1 VVPPSVFPPSMK
13 QKQQQP
19 KKKKSQS
26 LARGFLTFLQVVTL
40 CFTLLT
46 SNPAASSAS
55 DSDAAHLTYGKRY
68 WTIQMEG
75 TAEEKI
81 KANKALMDYAVGTVN
96 TMFYD
101 HTAGASFDPRE
112 FFHHYRQWLEDAD
125 QTDHKLASR
134 EGVVE
139 SLRWLARDVLPDPY
153 AQYLTRDELRQELV
167 SQNEGFLGLGALVE
181 APGSGANRLGP
192 ASSSMMV
199 VGPASPK
206 ASTAAAP
213 FRLNHRNHHHHHHS
227 TSLLTTA
234 QAQSL
239 PIVTAVTPHS
249 PAERAGLTV
258 GDRIVAVGQDSFLHL
273 SLRDVQDKL
282 QTKYR
287 AENYLGHA
295 DLTIAKPEY
304 TAYPITT
311 AVSPLSVVQTAET
324 STAGVVQPGED
335 LLPSYYRNVVTAFRP
350 TRVRLATIAASP
362 SIPNRAQQLVQ
373 YELLAD
379 ESSIFRRRHQEQQQ
393 QQLPPSLQM
402 AAAAVSLNP
411 QELRVMNDNDDTSS
425 FARSSPPPSA
435 PVGYIRLTRF
445 SRASTAAFFQAVE
458 ALEAAGV
465 TDNYIIDL
473 RNNYGGVIQE
483 AMLTAAALLPDPH
496 AVLCYT
502 MNSRGGFTPHD
513 VQEYVLDQRY
523 PGYLLS
529 RESKSVTL
537 QQVKRE
543 YPELFAKNK
552 NGDGGS
558 LSRDNFSSL
567 SYSSYASIH
576 EQKVKHGLHL
586 PSTTTR
592 ARKLW
597 VSGGS
602 GIIADSNAASSA
614 AAWEELRH
622 LAAQKNLVL
631 LINEGTA
638 SSAEVFASALHDNG
652 RTVALIG
659 TRTFGKGLVQHTF
672 PLPDGGGLRMTV
684 AEYLTPALHHVTH
697 VGGAQYDRVTGDWI
711 GGGLQPDIVCD
722 SRQGIPGRPGAD
734 LCVGV
739 ALDALEE
746 ADSTF
751 RSSGMLM
758 VERRGGVDGG
768 SRVRRAVQMGVVR
781 VSCCLFVSYD
791 SFYHLLGIVCLTLV
805 SSWLI
810 SLLRHLS

>member
-1 VVPPSVFPPSMK
+1 
-13 QKQQQP
+13 
-19 KKKKSQS
+19 
-26 LARGFLTFLQVVTL
+26 
-40 CFTLLT
+40 
-46 SNPAASSAS
+46 
-55 DSDAAHLTYGKRY
+55 
-68 WTIQMEG
+68 
-75 TAEEKI
+75 
-81 KANKALMDYAVGTVN
+81 
-96 TMFYD
+96 
-101 HTAGASFDPRE
+101 
-112 FFHHYRQWLEDAD
+112 
-125 QTDHKLASR
+125 
-134 EGVVE
+134 
-139 SLRWLARDVLPDPY
+139 
-153 AQYLTRDELRQELV
+153 
-167 SQNEGFLGLGALVE
+167 
-181 APGSGANRLGP
+181 
-192 ASSSMMV
+192 
-199 VGPASPK
+199 
-206 ASTAAAP
+206 
-213 FRLNHRNHHHHHHS
+213 
-227 TSLLTTA
+227 
-234 QAQSL
+234 
-239 PIVTAVTPHS
+239 
-249 PAERAGLTV
+249 
-258 GDRIVAVGQDSFLHL
+258 
-273 SLRDVQDKL
+273 
-282 QTKYR
+282 
-287 AENYLGHA
+287 
-295 DLTIAKPEY
+295 
-304 TAYPITT
+304 
-311 AVSPLSVVQTAET
+311 
-324 STAGVVQPGED
+324 
-335 LLPSYYRNVVTAFRP
+335 
-350 TRVRLATIAASP
+350 
-362 SIPNRAQQLVQ
+362 
-373 YELLAD
+373 
-379 ESSIFRRRHQEQQQ
+379 
-393 QQLPPSLQM
+393 
-402 AAAAVSLNP
+402 
-411 QELRVMNDNDDTSS
+411 MNDNDDTSS
-425 FARSSPPPSA
+425 FARSSPPSSS

-558 LSRDNFSSL
+558 LSRDNFSPM

-602 GIIADSNAASSA
+602 SIIADSNAASSA
-614 AAWEELRH
+614 AAWEEMRH

-659 TRTFGKGLVQHTF
+659 SRTFGKGLVQHTF

-697 VGGAQYDRVTGDWI
+697 VGGAQYDRITGDWI

-746 ADSTF
+746 ADSSF

-781 VSCCLFVSYD
+781 VSWLRGFCQGRKVMIRFSIYFGICVSHSCL
-791 SFYHLLGIVCLTLV
+791 IVFDFFTAP
-805 SSWLI
+805 
-810 SLLRHLS
+810 SLEMH